1 MIKVIKGGMKVL
13 SNMTKEEKEFIKKDL
28 TLDNPAYAQVKKFSR
43 FKYTSVSPYITF
55 YRTDGQDLVVP
66 RGYKI
71 PFDYEVVED
80 YTVERTIPYPK
91 FKLELRE
98 TQKEAYEAWA
108 KDTENGTIVLS
119 TGKGKSILG
128 CYLAYKTKQRTLVIV
143 QKTDLINSWTNDFCT
158 CFGVS
163 RDRVGTIQG
172 KNIKIGSQIT
182 VATIQTLSKLKPEV
196 LRSLFNKFGMII
208 QDECHHSPA
217 KSYEMLRYFQA
228 KYFVAL
234 TATDMRTDGL
244 DRVINF
250 MFGEV
255 AFRNIVT
262 GDDPDI
268 MPYKVIIRKSNI
280 KYEPTPTYTYKGKT
294 INAQEAHILKE
305 SGKHVTRNPLNINE
319 LRDVIKNDRSFNTQ
333 VANDI
338 ISEYKRGKSCVAFFH
353 TKDHTRA
360 LQELLVSFGVPTGQ
374 IQLFYGDSKEDDKTL
389 IDRAESK
396 EVLITLATYSKLSE
410 GSNIKS
416 LERGFLVSSVNNEV
430 GVIQSVGRLRRTKE
444 GKKDVII
451 YDYHHEGIVGI
462 RNHINTRLKVY
473 KAQGATVEGF
483 GIKTKKTG
491 TFTRGFKR
499 A

>member
-1 MIKVIKGGMKVL
+1 MIKVVKGGMKVL
-13 SNMTKEEKEFIKKDL
+13 SNMSKEEKEFIKKDL
-28 TLDNPAYAQVKKFSR
+28 TLDNPTYAQVKKYSR
-43 FKYTSVSPYITF
+43 FRYTNVPPYLT
-55 YRTDGQDLVVP
+55 YYKNDGENLVVP
-66 RGYKI
+66 RGYKV
-71 PFDYEVVED
+71 PFDYEVVD
-80 YTVERTIPYPK
+80 DFTVERKTLYPK
-91 FKLELRE
+91 FKLDLRE
-98 TQKEAYEAWA
+98 TQKEAFEAWK
-108 KDTENGTIVLS
+108 KDTDNGTIVLS

-128 CYLAYKTKQRTLVIV
+128 CYLAYHTKQRALVIV

-172 KNIKIGSQIT
+172 KKVKLGSQIT

-196 LRSLFNKFGMII
+196 LRSLYNKFGMII
-208 QDECHHSPA
+208 QDESHHSPA
-217 KSYEMLRYFQA
+217 KSYEILRYFQA

-255 AFRNIVT
+255 AYRNIVT

-268 MPYKVIIRKSNI
+268 MTYKVIIRKSNI

-294 INAQEAHILKE
+294 INAQEAHMLKE
-305 SGKHVTRNPLNINE
+305 SGKRVTRNPLNINE
-319 LRDVIKNDRSFNTQ
+319 LRDVIKNDKGFNNI
-333 VANDI
+333 VANDV
-338 ISEYKRGKSCVAFFH
+338 ISEFKRGKSCVAFFH
-353 TKDHTRA
+353 TKDHIRA
-360 LQELLVSFGVPTGQ
+360 FKELLVSFGVPQSQ

-444 GKKDVII
+444 GKEDVII
-451 YDYHHEGIVGI
+451 YDYHHPGIIGI
-462 RNHINTRLKVY
+462 KNHINTRLKVY
-473 KAQGATVEGF
+473 KSQGALVEGYNT
-483 GIKTKKTG
+483 KTNTG
-491 TFTRGFKR
+491 RFTRGFKR